1 MPCRPLNCQ
10 RVLAARVVAFA
21 LMPLSTI
28 IQPLWRDP
36 ALWIALASLLFTVA
50 SFWWMSARR
59 GRIARVRAPN
69 AFALLSTSAQLL
81 LHLPLVLFNTG
92 AAAIVVEN
100 LRIRIPGLRTPAP
113 WAISRRT
120 FYSRDASD
128 HAFPFGVPI
137 GGRATAQLFVE
148 FMLSRPGLTL
158 ESGRSY
164 PLDVDA
170 LVRGKWTTIVRFQ
183 LHVPE
188 ASDLGRFLPYS
199 NDHEVMAALLDP
211 KP

>member
-21 LMPLSTI
+21 LIPLSTI

-81 LHLPLVLFNTG
+81 LHLPIVLYNTG

-120 FYSRDASD
+120 FYSRDAND
-128 HAFPFGVPI
+128 HVFRSAF
-137 GGRATAQLFVE
+137 R
-148 FMLSRPGLTL
+148 
-158 ESGRSY
+158 SG
-164 PLDVDA
+164 DA
-170 LVRGKWTTIVRFQ
+170 LLR
-183 LHVPE
+183 
-188 ASDLGRFLPYS
+188 SS
-199 NDHEVMAALLDP
+199 SSSSC
-211 KP
+211 